1 MRNSGNLLLASLSDR
16 DAAALQPHLKS
27 VHLEHEKILFEAGSE
42 VTDVLCVPK
51 TLSEL
56 MT

>member
-1 MRNSGNLLLASLSDR
+1 MPNSGNLLLASLSDR

-42 VTDVLCVPK
+42 VTDVYFQQAR
-51 TLSEL
+51 LSRSW
-56 MT
+56 